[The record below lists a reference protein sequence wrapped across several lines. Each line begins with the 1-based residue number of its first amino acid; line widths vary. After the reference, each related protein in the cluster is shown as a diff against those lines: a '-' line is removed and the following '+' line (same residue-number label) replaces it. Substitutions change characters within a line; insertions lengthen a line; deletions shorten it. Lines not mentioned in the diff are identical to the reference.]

1 MRHNQLVDLG
11 DCTEFRQ
18 TILARPPRIVHGT
31 VVLLTALLATALLWA
46 GWTKADLVVR
56 AGGRV
61 RPVTTPKK
69 VINPARGEVLSASVG
84 GRVIEVTFR
93 EGDEV
98 RKGDVL
104 IRLDTERLENEIAR
118 RQRTIQSAE
127 EELAQSTQLADL
139 LASQFKADQA
149 KVEAELAQAVEEV
162 GRAKERRAS
171 GVRLAQAELETAQV
185 EEARLR
191 RLLANQAVSQAEYEQ
206 ATAKLTRA
214 KENLEQVCL
223 AVDEGRVEILRKTL
237 TAGKDSYAV
246 KCAELVMKRQVK
258 QGELEAARLE
268 LANLDLELRQ
278 AELRAPL
285 DGVVTAGDIKV
296 GDLLAS
302 GKPVVEIAEQK
313 GYLFE
318 VMVPSDEV
326 GRLQVGLPAR
336 IKLDAFDYQRYG
348 VLEGTVC
355 FISPDS
361 GVADGQR
368 APAYLVR
375 IEMAREE
382 VGRGNL
388 QGRVKLGMAGQA
400 EIVTGEEGLLS
411 LLLKKIRQSISLG

>member
-1 MRHNQLVDLG
+1 MRHDQVVDLT

-18 TILARPPRIVHGT
+18 TLLARPPRIVHGT
-31 VVLLTALLATALLWA
+31 VMLLTVFLATALLWA

-61 RPVTTPKK
+61 RPLTTPRK

-84 GRVIEVTFR
+84 GRVIEVNFR

-98 RKGDVL
+98 RKGNVL
-104 IRLDTERLENEIAR
+104 IRLDTERLENEIVR

-127 EELAQSTQLADL
+127 EDLVQTTQLADL

-149 KVEAELAQAVEEV
+149 KVEAELAQAVGEV
-162 GRAKERRAS
+162 DRAKERRAS
-171 GVRLAQAELETAQV
+171 DKRLAQAELKTAQE
-185 EEARLR
+185 EEARLH
-191 RLLANQAVSQAEYEQ
+191 RLLANQAASQAEYEQ

-214 KENLEQVCL
+214 MENLEQARL

-237 TAGKDSYAV
+237 TAEKDSYAV
-246 KCAELVMKRQVK
+246 KCAELAMKRRVK

-285 DGVVTAGDIKV
+285 DGVITAGDVKV

-313 GYLFE
+313 GFLFE
-318 VMVPSDEV
+318 VMVPTDEV
-326 GRLQVGLPAR
+326 GRLQVGMPAR
-336 IKLDAFDYQRYG
+336 IKLDAFDYQKYG

-361 GVADGQR
+361 GVAEGQR

-375 IEMAREE
+375 IELAGEE
-382 VGRGNL
+382 VGRGDL
-388 QGRVKLGMAGQA
+388 RGRVKLGMAGQA